1 MADWIWVPEPQPL
14 VHDDGTFFRCCEC
27 NRVMEYENEGRPVDE
42 FVWICHDCYDVCCER
57 ADNWWCDDNGDETD
71 DHIKKEPAFRRL
83 RCDKCYKIVTDK
95 LAEMWD
101 GNLVCGDCYNAWVK
115 AIGE

>member
-27 NRVMEYENEGRPVDE
+27 NKVMEHENEGRPVNE
-42 FVWICHDCYDVCCER
+42 FVWICHNCYDVCCER
-57 ADNWWCDDNGDETD
+57 ADNWWCDDDGHETD
-71 DHIKKEPAFRRL
+71 DGVVMVP
-83 RCDKCYKIVTDK
+83 DGQKCSKCGEIVDK

-101 GNLVCGDCYNAWVK
+101 GGWLCGDCYNKWVG
-115 AIGE
+115 AIED